1 MLFASRSSRA
11 SVLALALLFP
21 SVSIADC
28 FDEAARFHTVN
39 PWILRAIAAQ
49 ESGFRPGTIVQNT
62 NGTLDRGMLGINSVH
77 LPELARYG
85 VTAQDLMDSCKSTYL
100 GAWHLR
106 RKINKH
112 GNSWKAV
119 GAYHS
124 ETPWRRDGYAL
135 AVQRII
141 EYWSKQGI
149 IPG

>member
-1 MLFASRSSRA
+1 MLFASRFFRA
-11 SVLALALLFP
+11 SVLALAFLFP
-21 SVSIADC
+21 SVSLADC

-49 ESGFRPGTIVQNT
+49 ESGFKAATIVQNR
-62 NGTLDRGMLGINSVH
+62 NGTLDRGMFGINSVH

-85 VTAQDLMDSCKSTYL
+85 VTAQDLMDSCKSAYL

-106 RKINKH
+106 KKINKH
-112 GNSWKAV
+112 GNSWRAV

-124 ETPWRRDGYAL
+124 ETPWRRDRYAL
-135 AVQRII
+135 TIQRII